1 MCESLLLH
9 NGSINK
15 LSGRGPYP
23 QGAHLLVEGGMCVC
37 VCMCVFMVV
46 VARVCRFKLVTK
58 GFSEKVI

>member
-1 MCESLLLH
+1 MCQSLLLH

-15 LSGRGPYP
+15 QSGRGPYP

-37 VCMCVFMVV
+37 AHACVFMVV
-46 VARVCRFKLVTK
+46 VVRVCRFKLFTK

>member
-23 QGAHLLVEGGMCVC
+23 QGTHLLLEGGMCVR
-37 VCMCVFMVV
+37 VCVFMVV
-46 VARVCRFKLVTK
+46 VVRVCRFKLVTK